1 MISIITPTL
10 NSAKYLQQTILSI
23 KSQNTTYDIE
33 HIVVDGGSTD
43 DTKDIVEREGI
54 SKIFTLN
61 GSSMYEAIDFGF
73 QQSSGEILCWLN
85 SDDLF
90 VPDTVNLVYAYFL
103 SNKKSKIITGN
114 TIYIDEFGR
123 DLYQYKFPKVP
134 VNIFR
139 SFGTL
144 FLCQP
149 STFWKREVYINNGGL
164 NLSYKI
170 TADRDFIFRATE
182 KNKLEYVNNVLSKFR
197 LHNENLSKTK
207 ARLAKEENLLINKNL
222 VVGPVT
228 ISKKILSIAGHLY
241 VKVNNPAMIFWKVR
255 NLIKL

>member
-10 NSAKYLQQTILSI
+10 NSAKYLRQTILSI
-23 KSQNTTYDIE
+23 KSQCTNYDIE

-43 DTKDIVEREGI
+43 ETKVIVVREGI
-54 SKIFTLN
+54 SKFFLLN

-73 QQSSGEILCWLN
+73 RQSSGKILCWLN

-90 VPDTVNLVYAYFL
+90 VPDTVNIVCDYF
-103 SNKKSKIITGN
+103 SQNEKTEIITGS
-114 TIYIDEFGR
+114 TIYINDLGN
-123 DLYQYKFPKVP
+123 DLYKYKFSKVP
-134 VNIFR
+134 ENIFR

-149 STFWKREVYINNGGL
+149 STFWRRETYLNTGGL

-182 KNKLEYVNNVLSKFR
+182 KNKLEYVNHVLSKFR
-197 LHNENLSKTK
+197 FHGENLSKTK
-207 ARLAKEENLLINKNL
+207 AQLAKEENDLINKKL
-222 VVGPVT
+222 GVGPTTVV
-228 ISKKILSIAGHLY
+228 KKIFSIAGHLY
-241 VKVNNPAMIFWKVR
+241 IKANNPAMIFWKLR
-255 NLIKL
+255 NLSKL